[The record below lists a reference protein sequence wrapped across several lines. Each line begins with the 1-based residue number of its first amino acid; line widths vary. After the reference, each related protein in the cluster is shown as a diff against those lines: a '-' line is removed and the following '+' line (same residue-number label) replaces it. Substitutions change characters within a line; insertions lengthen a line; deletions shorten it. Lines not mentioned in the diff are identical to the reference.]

1 MRVTRSITDRGT
13 LTCIARRLAILPHV
27 LGIAGHDDADF
38 AAMLAFGSSAIW
50 LADIARHGGRAAE
63 AVSEFWPLI
72 ARLEARTAAG
82 RADLRR

>member
-1 MRVTRSITDRGT
+1 MPVPAHPAARAFPVSVKGVAVHSGRV
-13 LTCIARRLAILPHV
+13 LL
-27 LGIAGHDDADF
+27 
-38 AAMLAFGSSAIW
+38 
-50 LADIARHGGRAAE
+50 RAAE